1 MRNSHAIDRR
11 EVLKAGFAVVAAQLW
26 PELVF
31 PGVALA
37 DDKKPDDGIGRP
49 EIIKG
54 LDGMS
59 RVADAG
65 NNPFGDGHSAAAVI
79 SSAFFCR
86 EQKLGEEVQKEML
99 SLIETRLLTRPIYA
113 ARPKGTADA
122 KLVDSLLEDLGAGI
136 ATLRRS
142 GHNIIFA
149 ATSLKALRE
158 VPEAATPERIDGL
171 RKMVQ
176 SFGKNRG
183 ERPGQEPLV
192 DLADEQKF
200 IHFVFE
206 EFLKAMDLYLNGKGH
221 HGYAGHVI
229 TIGHALVELS
239 RMGHK
244 DLAQKGM
251 PAYWQFVREA
261 RGGADLG
268 GGKVAAAPPQ
278 APTPLTCD
286 YWIAQNKHKTG
297 LIVSSHL
304 IKYPYSFYA
313 LAKDVR
319 NEDLKR
325 RILDKVYHLTAIS

>member
-1 MRNSHAIDRR
+1 MQIPFALGRR
-11 EVLKAGFAVVAAQLW
+11 ELLQAGFAVVAAQLW

-31 PGVALA
+31 PGVAFA
-37 DDKKPDDGIGRP
+37 DDKKQDDRIGRR

-65 NNPFGDGHSAAAVI
+65 NNPFGDGHSAAAVM

-86 EQKLGEEVQKEML
+86 EQKLGDDVQKEML
-99 SLIETRLLTRPIYA
+99 ALVETRHLSKPLYAVRPNETSDPKLIDGLL
-113 ARPKGTADA
+113 D
-122 KLVDSLLEDLGAGI
+122 DLNAGI
-136 ATLRRS
+136 TTLRRS

-149 ATSLKALRE
+149 VTSMKALRE

-176 SFGKNRG
+176 SFGKDQG
-183 ERPGQEPLV
+183 KPPEREALV

-206 EFLKAMDLYLNGKGH
+206 EFLKAMDLYLIGKGH
-221 HGYAGHVI
+221 HGYAGHVL

-261 RGGADLG
+261 RSGADLG
-268 GGKVAAAPPQ
+268 GKTVAAAPPH
-278 APTPLTCD
+278 APTPLTSD
-286 YWIAQNKHKTG
+286 YWVEQNKHKSG
-297 LIVSSHL
+297 LIISSHL

-313 LAKDVR
+313 LAKEVR
-319 NEDLKR
+319 DEDLKR